1 MKEYDDKKVLCVWGI
16 VWGTYFV
23 LIVMYCS
30 ATALILILQY
40 KYGVISEDSS
50 LRNNTDYLTYFYF
63 QQYFQHIKDF
73 FYT

>member
-1 MKEYDDKKVLCVWGI
+1 MKECDDKKVLCVWGI

-40 KYGVISEDSS
+40 KNGGGGRI
-50 LRNNTDYLTYFYF
+50 
-63 QQYFQHIKDF
+63 
-73 FYT
+73 